1 MILEASLQSCYT
13 SLSEH
18 DCNVSVLPPLYVPT
32 GIVESLVVRSQCGL
46 GRGGRPS
53 RLVC

>member
-18 DCNVSVLPPLYVPT
+18 CIVSVLPPLYVPT